1 MTFDIV
7 EQSSPVLEKDSPIL
21 DLAKEDQSVAKMVV
35 ENTYK
40 PRLDIATVEA
50 PPTKNE
56 VVEFQARLENL
67 PQVRNLTNEIDIS
80 NPATIHSFG
89 NKAGEVVEQ
98 VSNKLLQNTKAIETQ
113 EIVGMMVDLTGVMN
127 TFERADFD
135 PDVDALA
142 GKKGFFRKMK
152 AKVQMSLEDLVRKY
166 ENLNKDVDSIAQ
178 RLKGY
183 TVQID
188 QANVGLNQMYEANKQ
203 AFQQLEMYVV
213 ASAIGLQEIQQEISR
228 VSMDSNLSEEEK
240 QFYTRKLEDNYQLLE
255 QRQADLK
262 SVELVCLQML
272 PTISM
277 MMKANNQLLCK
288 INTSFIVTLPIFKMG
303 IVMAIMSR
311 RQELQNSAINQLE
324 DATNRIYEENARRIS
339 QNASNIA
346 KSVNTNVIKIET
358 AEKVQGIILQGI
370 EQVKQVEKDA
380 SVQRQQNM
388 QRMGAMIDDM
398 KKKGF

>member
-1 MTFDIV
+1 
-7 EQSSPVLEKDSPIL
+7 
-21 DLAKEDQSVAKMVV
+21 MVV

-56 VVEFQARLENL
+56 VMEFQARLENL

-213 ASAIGLQEIQQEISR
+213 ASGIGLQEIQQEISR

-388 QRMGAMIDDM
+388 QRMGVMIDDM